1 MQLSIWQQV
10 FIWTAFVVGDC
21 LVTKFCFNLKHKS
34 YVFSGA
40 ASFQPSASAHLPSTS
55 LLCNQHCI
63 DSSCWHNKKW
73 FRHCFLERCDNMFC
87 NVWHKKSS
95 TLSAVLSPCFVGWL
109 DPLCLYLPP
118 KVGFSL
124 LCAPL
129 APLICMNWLS
139 FWEQHTHFGCNS
151 LI

>member
-34 YVFSGA
+34 YFRSSIFLA
-40 ASFQPSASAHLPSTS
+40 ISECSSTKYQFALQPTLILAVDT
-55 LLCNQHCI
+55 
-63 DSSCWHNKKW
+63 KKW

-109 DPLCLYLPP
+109 YPLCLYLPP